1 MVLGLKTKNPPASDA
16 AVGDYNPVLESVLKS
31 SLFTYTRHK
40 CPRRHHV
47 EMTTTGS
54 GQCRKANHKIK
65 LYLYSEGIANS
76 LCES

>member
-16 AVGDYNPVLESVLKS
+16 AVGDYNPVLESFLKR

-40 CPRRHHV
+40 CPCRHHV

-54 GQCRKANHKIK
+54 GQCRKANHK
-65 LYLYSEGIANS
+65 
-76 LCES
+76 